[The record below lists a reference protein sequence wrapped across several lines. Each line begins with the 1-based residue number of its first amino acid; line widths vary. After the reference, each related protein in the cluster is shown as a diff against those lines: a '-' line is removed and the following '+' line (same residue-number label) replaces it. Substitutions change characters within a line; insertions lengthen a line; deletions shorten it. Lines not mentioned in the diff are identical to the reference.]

1 MENLPPDVQPT
12 ALLRLYAR
20 IANLIVATWRD
31 PKAFGAY
38 MDSLLHDKRGN
49 RRGYSSEV
57 DAELVTLKRPHDV
70 GRQVSINGC
79 YERVALRLQ
88 LAGTRP
94 SASAVAASQLGV
106 TPRSAQRS
114 SASSTSM
121 PRYLT
126 VLSSSVCPS
135 SNWTARRFLVRR

>member
-20 IANLIVATWRD
+20 IDNIIVATWRD

-57 DAELVTLKRPHDV
+57 DAELVALKRPHDV

-79 YERVALRLQ
+79 YGARCAKTAVGRTETVKVKYVP
-88 LAGTRP
+88 TRANQIK
-94 SASAVAASQLGV
+94 S
-106 TPRSAQRS
+106 R
-114 SASSTSM
+114 
-121 PRYLT
+121 
-126 VLSSSVCPS
+126 
-135 SNWTARRFLVRR
+135 